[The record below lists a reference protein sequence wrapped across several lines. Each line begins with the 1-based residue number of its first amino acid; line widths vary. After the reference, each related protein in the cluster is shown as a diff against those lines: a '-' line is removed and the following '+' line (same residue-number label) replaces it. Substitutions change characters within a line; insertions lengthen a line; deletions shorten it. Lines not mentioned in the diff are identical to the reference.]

1 MRIGG
6 LQLFGKV
13 DRYVGSLFVGAY
25 ATSVLL
31 IVGLAIILDLASN
44 LRFFETWADG
54 TEPPT
59 SWVLRYCALNMPFL
73 YLRVGPFVTT
83 AAALFTVSKL
93 IRHNELVACLNAG
106 ISARRL
112 LMPIFAG
119 AVLAALGMVGLR
131 EGATKVLGDQRDAL
145 RDVLSEQRLYRVLS
159 NVWLRDLAG
168 NIVHIREYY
177 PATDEA
183 HGLEVAGE
191 RGASLISITAEIAK
205 WEEGPDGRM
214 HWRLI
219 DGERYESTGDV
230 STSRAIDS
238 LELVALTPEDIFVA
252 DKGQDPERSADL
264 SFGEL
269 EELSRRDPS
278 NLEYQTLFH
287 AQLTF
292 PLANLVLLLI
302 ALPFLF
308 GRERGKNVEGLVIAC
323 LMCVLYFAVDFVS
336 RSLGMEG
343 TWSPLWAAWSP
354 VLVFA
359 SLGAVLLEG
368 LRT

>member
-1 MRIGG
+1 MRVGG

-31 IVGLAIILDLASN
+31 IVGLAVILDLASN

-59 SWVLRYCALNMPFL
+59 GWVLRYCALNTPFL
-73 YLRVGPFVTT
+73 YLRVAPFVTT
-83 AAALFTVSKL
+83 AAALFTVAKL

-106 ISARRL
+106 ISARRVLLPIFLGAVAAGL
-112 LMPIFAG
+112 LMIA
-119 AVLAALGMVGLR
+119 LR
-131 EGATKVLGDQRDAL
+131 EGATKAIGDQRDAL
-145 RDVLSEQRLYRVLS
+145 RDTLSEQRLERVIT
-159 NVWLRDLAG
+159 NVRFRDISDNYFG
-168 NIVHIREYY
+168 MREFH
-177 PATDEA
+177 PGLNEARGFTVDMRRGATD
-183 HGLEVAGE
+183 
-191 RGASLISITAEIAK
+191 ISISAEAAK

-219 DGERYESTGDV
+219 EGEYQEFTGDV
-230 STSRAIDS
+230 STTRVIDR
-238 LELVALTPEDIFVA
+238 LENLEITPEDILLS
-252 DKGQDPERSADL
+252 DKSQDPERSADL
-264 SFGEL
+264 SFAEL
-269 EELSRRDPS
+269 DELSRRDPS

-292 PLANLVLLLI
+292 PLANVVLLLI

-308 GRERGKNVEGLVIAC
+308 GRERGKNVEGLVLAC
-323 LMCVLYFAVDFVS
+323 LMCVLYFAVDFVC

-343 TWSPLWAAWSP
+343 AWPPLWAAWSP